1 MMRRFGG
8 VFGVL
13 VVLLLWASPAAAHPL
28 GNFTIN
34 RFTELRFDEDSARVH
49 YVVDMAEI
57 PTFQELERIGAE
69 PTAAALSAYAR
80 SRGEKL
86 GARLDLAAEGQE
98 VALSLREAR
107 ARLRDGQGGLN
118 ILRIDLFYTA
128 PLPSGRTVI
137 TYSDGNYAGRLGWKE
152 VVAGATNGGRGIERS
167 SVPSES
173 ISDALRSYPKNLL
186 SEPPAVEGA
195 TVTLAP
201 GATGSPPAPVA
212 QLPDAAP
219 DLVGDWFTSLV
230 SRDLSIGFVLL
241 ALVAALGAG
250 ALHALGPGH
259 GKTIM
264 AAYLV
269 GGEGRARHAL
279 AVGVAVSLMHTVSVI
294 GLGLITLW
302 ASNLFPPETVLPWLS
317 LLSGAVVLALGLWL
331 VLTRGRALLTLSQTT
346 AHAHVDEPAVIEPV
360 YALAGAPSAALD
372 HSHSVAH
379 SSHEHEHA
387 LHSHSRTAHSHSHH
401 GHSHHD
407 HAPPEGVALFSARGL
422 AAVGLSGGLLPSPSA
437 LVVLLGA
444 VALGRTAFGL
454 VLVAAFSIGLAG
466 ALTAVGLLVL
476 KARDAA
482 RSRLSAR
489 AGAWLPFASAA
500 LIVVVGLVLTGR
512 AAAGL

>member
-1 MMRRFGG
+1 MTRSRGALLG
-8 VFGVL
+8 AL

-34 RFTELRFDEDSARVH
+34 RFTELTFAEDQARIH
-49 YVVDMAEI
+49 YVVDRAEI
-57 PTFQELERIGAE
+57 PTFQELQRIGAE

-80 SRGEKL
+80 SQGERL
-86 GARLDLAAEGQE
+86 GSQLELAADGEDT
-98 VALSLREAR
+98 VLSLRKAT
-107 ARLRDGQGGLN
+107 ASLSAGQGGLEVM
-118 ILRIDLFYTA
+118 RIDLFYSA
-128 PLPSGRTVI
+128 QLPSGKTVV
-137 TYSDGNYAGRLGWKE
+137 TYSDENFAGRLGWKE
-152 VVAGATNGGRGIERS
+152 VVAGATHGGRGIARS

-186 SEPPAVEGA
+186 SEPPAVDRA

-201 GATGSPPAPVA
+201 GATGAFAEPVA
-212 QLPDAAP
+212 QVPDAAP

-230 SRDLSIGFVLL
+230 SRDLSVGFVLL
-241 ALVAALGAG
+241 ALLAALGAG

-269 GGEGRARHAL
+269 GGEGRARHAV

-294 GLGLITLW
+294 GLGLVTLW

-317 LLSGAVVLALGLWL
+317 LLSGVVVLSLGLWI
-331 VLTRGRALLTLSQTT
+331 VYSRGRALISFRNRA
-346 AHAHVDEPAVIEPV
+346 AHTHVIEHAPEPA
-360 YALAGAPSAALD
+360 YALAGARGHAAAHLHAD
-372 HSHSVAH
+372 TGHSHAHPGHSDAH
-379 SSHEHEHA
+379 SG
-387 LHSHSRTAHSHSHH
+387 HSH

-407 HAPPEGVALFSARGL
+407 HAPPEGVALFSARAL

-454 VLVAAFSIGLAG
+454 VLVAAFSIGLAT

-482 RSRLSAR
+482 RSRLGAR

>member
-1 MMRRFGG
+1 MTRRLSALL
-8 VFGVL
+8 GVL
-13 VVLLLWASPAAAHPL
+13 VVLLWASPAAAHPL

-34 RFTELRFDEDSARVH
+34 RFTELRFDEDSARIH

-69 PTAAALSAYAR
+69 PTSAALSAYAR
-80 SRGEKL
+80 SQGERLGPKL
-86 GARLDLAAEGQE
+86 ELAADGEDA
-98 VALSLREAR
+98 VLSLRKAT
-107 ARLRDGQGGLN
+107 ASLSAGQGGLDVM
-118 ILRIDLFYTA
+118 RIDLFYSA
-128 PLPSGRTVI
+128 QLPSGKTVV
-137 TYSDGNYAGRLGWKE
+137 TYSDGNFAGRLGWKE
-152 VVAGATNGGRGIERS
+152 VVAGATDGGRGIARS
-167 SVPSES
+167 SVPSKS

-186 SEPPAVEGA
+186 SEPAAVDRA

-201 GATGSPPAPVA
+201 GATGPGAEPVV

-230 SRDLSIGFVLL
+230 ARDLSVGFVLL

-269 GGEGRARHAL
+269 GGEGRARHAV

-317 LLSGAVVLALGLWL
+317 LLSGVVVLGLGLWL
-331 VLTRGRALLTLSQTT
+331 VYTRGRALISYPQPPARTL
-346 AHAHVDEPAVIEPV
+346 VEEPAALEPA
-360 YALAGAPSAALD
+360 YALAGAPSPATG
-372 HSHSVAH
+372 HSHPVAH
-379 SSHEHEHA
+379 SSHDHEH
-387 LHSHSRTAHSHSHH
+387 SAHSHSHSAHSH

-407 HAPPEGVALFSARGL
+407 HAPPEGVALFSFRGL
-422 AAVGLSGGLLPSPSA
+422 VAVGLSGGLLPSPSA

-444 VALGRTAFGL
+444 VALGRTVFGL
-454 VLVAAFSIGLAG
+454 VLVAAFSIGLAA

-482 RSRLSAR
+482 RSRLGAR

>member
-1 MMRRFGG
+1 MTGRRSTLF
-8 VFGVL
+8 VVL
-13 VVLLLWASPAAAHPL
+13 VLLLLWASPAAAHPL

-34 RFTELRFDEDSARVH
+34 RFTELRFDDDNARIH

-57 PTFQELERIGAE
+57 PTFQELEGIGAE
-69 PTAAALSAYAR
+69 PTSADLSAYAR
-80 SRGEKL
+80 SQGERL
-86 GARLDLAAEGQE
+86 GSQLELSANGEE
-98 VALSLREAR
+98 VSLRLREAT
-107 ARLRDGQGGLN
+107 ARLSDGQGGLDVM
-118 ILRIDLFYTA
+118 RIELLFFA
-128 PLPSGRTVI
+128 QLPSGRAMV
-137 TYSDGNYAGRLGWKE
+137 TYLDGNFSGRLGWQE
-152 VVAGATNGGRGIERS
+152 VVAGATNGGRGIAHS

-173 ISDALRSYPKNLL
+173 ISDELRSYPKNLL
-186 SEPPAVEGA
+186 SEPSAVDSA

-201 GATGSPPAPVA
+201 GATAPAAEPLV

-230 SRDLSIGFVLL
+230 ARDLSVGFVLL
-241 ALVAALGAG
+241 SLFAALGAG

-269 GGEGRARHAL
+269 GGEGRARHAV

-294 GLGLITLW
+294 GLGLVTLW

-317 LLSGAVVLALGLWL
+317 LLSGAVVLGLGLWL
-331 VLTRGRALLTLSQTT
+331 VYTRARGLISFSRGPT
-346 AHAHVDEPAVIEPV
+346 HPPVDEPVPLEPA
-360 YALAGAPSAALD
+360 YALAGAPSAALGR
-372 HSHSVAH
+372 SHSLDSRSH
-379 SSHEHEHA
+379 SHEH
-387 LHSHSRTAHSHSHH
+387 SAHSHSHTLHSH
-401 GHSHHD
+401 GDSHHD

-454 VLVAAFSIGLAG
+454 VLVAAFSIGLAA

-482 RSRLSAR
+482 RSRLGAR

-512 AAAGL
+512 AVSGL

>member
-1 MMRRFGG
+1 MTRRLRAL
-8 VFGVL
+8 FGVL

-34 RFTELRFDEDSARVH
+34 RFTELTFDEDQARIH
-49 YVVDMAEI
+49 YVVDRAEI
-57 PTFQELERIGAE
+57 PTFQELQRIGAE
-69 PTAAALSAYAR
+69 PTAAVLSTYAR
-80 SRGEKL
+80 SQGERL
-86 GARLDLAAEGQE
+86 GSQLELAADGEDA
-98 VALSLREAR
+98 VLSLRKAT
-107 ARLRDGQGGLN
+107 ASLSAGQGGLDVM
-118 ILRIDLFYTA
+118 RIDLFYRA
-128 PLPSGRTVI
+128 QLPSGRTVV
-137 TYSDGNYAGRLGWKE
+137 TYSDGNFAGRLGWKE
-152 VVAGATNGGRGIERS
+152 VVAGATNGGRGIARS

-173 ISDALRSYPKNLL
+173 ISDGLRSYPKNLL
-186 SEPPAVEGA
+186 SEPPAIDRA
-195 TVTLAP
+195 TVSLAP
-201 GATGSPPAPVA
+201 GATGPGAEPVV

-230 SRDLSIGFVLL
+230 SRDLSVGFVLL

-269 GGEGRARHAL
+269 GAEGRARHAV

-294 GLGLITLW
+294 GLGVITLW

-317 LLSGAVVLALGLWL
+317 LLSGAVVLGLGLWL
-331 VLTRGRALLTLSQTT
+331 VYTRGRALISFAQSS
-346 AHAHVDEPAVIEPV
+346 AHTHVEPEVREPA
-360 YALAGAPSAALD
+360 YALAGAPSSAVTQSLVHSD
-372 HSHSVAH
+372 HSRSHDSH
-379 SSHEHEHA
+379 THEHGG
-387 LHSHSRTAHSHSHH
+387 HSHGH

-454 VLVAAFSIGLAG
+454 VLVAAFSIGLAA

-482 RSRLSAR
+482 RSRLGAR
-489 AGAWLPFASAA
+489 AGAWLPLASAA

>member
-1 MMRRFGG
+1 MRRRFSA

-13 VVLLLWASPAAAHPL
+13 VALLLWVSPAAGHPL
-28 GNFTIN
+28 GNYTIN
-34 RFTELRFDEDSARVH
+34 RFTELRFDEDSARLH

-57 PTFQELERIGAE
+57 PTFQELESIGSE
-69 PTAAALSAYAR
+69 PTESALGAYAR
-80 SRGEKL
+80 SQGRSL
-86 GARLDLAAEGQE
+86 VSQLDLSADGDE
-98 VALSLREAR
+98 VVLDLRDAIASLRV
-107 ARLRDGQGGLN
+107 GQGGLDVM
-118 ILRIDLFYTA
+118 RIDLFYRA
-128 PLPSGRTVI
+128 ELPSGRAVI
-137 TYSDGNYAGRLGWKE
+137 TYSDHNFAGRLGWEE
-152 VVAGATNGGRGIERS
+152 VVARATKGGRGIARS
-167 SVPSES
+167 SVPTES

-186 SEPPAVEGA
+186 SEPPAVDGA
-195 TVTLAP
+195 TLTLAP
-201 GATGSPPAPVA
+201 GATGAAAGPVE

-219 DLVGDWFTSLV
+219 DLVGNWFTSLV
-230 SRDLSIGFVLL
+230 SHDLSIGFVLL

-269 GGEGRARHAL
+269 GGEGGARDAV

-294 GLGLITLW
+294 GLGLVTLW

-317 LLSGAVVLALGLWL
+317 LLSGAVVLGLGLWL
-331 VLTRGRALLTLSQTT
+331 VYSRGRALISFSHRP
-346 AHAHVDEPAVIEPV
+346 AHMLVDEPVALEPA
-360 YALAGAPSAALD
+360 YALAGIPTAAVG
-372 HSHSVAH
+372 HSQPVAH
-379 SSHEHEHA
+379 DPHSHEH
-387 LHSHSRTAHSHSHH
+387 SPHSHSHSAHSH

-407 HAPPEGVALFSARGL
+407 HAPPEGVALFSFRGL

-444 VALGRTAFGL
+444 VALERTGFGL
-454 VLVAAFSIGLAG
+454 VLVAAFSMGLAA

-482 RSRLSAR
+482 RSRLGAR
-489 AGAWLPFASAA
+489 AGAWLPFGSAA

>member
-1 MMRRFGG
+1 MTTRRLRA
-8 VFGVL
+8 VLSVL
-13 VVLLLWASPAAAHPL
+13 VVFLMWASPAAAHPL

-34 RFTELRFDEDSARVH
+34 RFTEMTFDDDGAMVH

-80 SRGEKL
+80 SQAKQL
-86 GARLDLAAEGQE
+86 GSQLELRADGDEI
-98 VALSLREAR
+98 AL
-107 ARLRDGQGGLN
+107 RLRDATARLSAGQGGLDVM
-118 ILRIDLFYTA
+118 RIDLFFRA
-128 PLPSGRTVI
+128 ALPSGRTVV
-137 TYSDGNYAGRLGWKE
+137 TYSDANFAGRLGWKE
-152 VVAGATNGGRGIERS
+152 VVAGATDGERGIARS
-167 SVPSES
+167 SVPAES
-173 ISDALRSYPKNLL
+173 ISDSLRSYPKHLL
-186 SEPPAVEGA
+186 SEPPAVDRA

-201 GATGSPPAPVA
+201 GATGQAVDAPVH
-212 QLPDAAP
+212 LPDAAP

-230 SRDLSIGFVLL
+230 SRDLSAGFVLL
-241 ALVAALGAG
+241 AFLAALSAG

-269 GGEGRARHAL
+269 GAEGRARHAL

-294 GLGLITLW
+294 GLGLVTLW

-317 LLSGAVVLALGLWL
+317 LLSGAVVLGLGLWL
-331 VLTRGRALLTLSQTT
+331 VYTRGRALISYARPSRQV
-346 AHAHVDEPAVIEPV
+346 HVEEAVAREPV
-360 YALAGAPSAALD
+360 LALAGAPSAAVGD
-372 HSHSVAH
+372 SHSVVH
-379 SSHEHEHA
+379 RHHPHEHA
-387 LHSHSRTAHSHSHH
+387 AHPH
-401 GHSHHD
+401 GHSDHD
-407 HAPPEGVALFSARGL
+407 HTPPEGVALFSFRGL

-454 VLVAAFSIGLAG
+454 VLVAAFSIGLAA

-482 RSRLSAR
+482 RSRLGAQ
-489 AGAWLPFASAA
+489 AGAWLPLASAA
-500 LIVVVGLVLTGR
+500 LIVVMGLVLTGR